1 MKGLVIDKCK
11 YMESKKLPLWLVFA
25 NADRDGPNVYVIF
38 EVGDDL
44 RQDILTL
51 QMTTLMYKQ
60 SAEQFA
66 GFGPSHAAAC
76 CSCDR

>member
-11 YMESKKLPLWLVFA
+11 YENNSKFSLKNMDSKKLPLWLVFA

-51 QMTTLMYKQ
+51 
-60 SAEQFA
+60 
-66 GFGPSHAAAC
+66 
-76 CSCDR
+76 